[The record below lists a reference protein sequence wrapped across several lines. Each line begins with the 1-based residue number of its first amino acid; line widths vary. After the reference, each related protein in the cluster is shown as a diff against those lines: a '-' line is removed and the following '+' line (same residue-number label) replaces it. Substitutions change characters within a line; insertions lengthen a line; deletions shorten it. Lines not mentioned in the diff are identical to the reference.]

1 MLAIRMQRTGRKGH
15 AMFRVVVQDSR
26 TSPSSGKVV
35 ELVGNYDPHL
45 KTAVITKE
53 RVQFFLD
60 HGAHPSE
67 RVAKLLKDNDIKLP
81 KWVEPPN
88 KKNRP
93 TRNPDKLA
101 KAEPAEPAAK
111 EDKADQPADKP
122 ATDSAPTDQP
132 EVTEPEVGAEQ
143 TEPAVETPKE
153 DETTQPS
160 DEAPLKEDKA
170 DQPADKPAPKATK

>member
-53 RVQFFLD
+53 RVKFFLD

-81 KWVEPPN
+81 RWVEPP
-88 KKNRP
+88 KKKTAPPATQINWPKLNLLNQQLKKIRLTSQPINRP
-93 TRNPDKLA
+93 PI
-101 KAEPAEPAAK
+101 
-111 EDKADQPADKP
+111 
-122 ATDSAPTDQP
+122 SAPTDQP
-132 EVTEPEVGAEQ
+132 EVTEPELVL
-143 TEPAVETPKE
+143 TNRTCR
-153 DETTQPS
+153 
-160 DEAPLKEDKA
+160 
-170 DQPADKPAPKATK
+170 